1 MSLDTTDEIAITE
14 PARALLAAHLAA
26 GPGRFIRVH
35 VGRG

>member
-1 MSLDTTDEIAITE
+1 MDPTDEITITE
-14 PARALLAAHLAA
+14 PARVLLAGHLAA